1 MASGLS
7 TIDVSS
13 GFEALIFFGSLWYFF
28 LLRPF
33 GGDCWSGG
41 PGNSEGVDEGVPSP
55 GEDIGNGSLA
65 V

>member
-13 GFEALIFFGSLWYFF
+13 GFEALVFFGSLWYFF
-28 LLRPF
+28 LLRPI
-33 GGDCWSGG
+33 GGSDISGG
-41 PGNSEGVDEGVPSP
+41 AEEEGGVPSSL
-55 GEDIGNGSLA
+55 EDIGNGSLA